1 MDERR
6 PKRRRDKDNPY
17 TLNCRDGSYYITFKD
32 GQSVDQC
39 IEISEELFQVFDRFE
54 LDDLRHI
61 HVVERHMEHSV
72 VYEKTLY
79 KRSGRY
85 EESAE
90 DEVIWELTVRELH
103 SAISLLPEVQKRR
116 LVLRYFAGMTYKQ
129 IAEIEGCSISPVI
142 RSVETAIKKL
152 KKLLK

>member
-1 MDERR
+1 MDARR

-17 TLNCRDGSYYITFKD
+17 TLNCWDGRYYITFKD

-54 LDDLRHI
+54 LDDIRQM

-85 EESAE
+85 EESTE
-90 DEVIWELTVRELH
+90 DKLIWNITFREIH
-103 SAISLLPEVQKRR
+103 YAISLLPEVEKRR
-116 LVLRYFAGMTYKQ
+116 LV
-129 IAEIEGCSISPVI
+129 
-142 RSVETAIKKL
+142 
-152 KKLLK
+152 

>member
-1 MDERR
+1 MDVGR

-17 TLNCRDGSYYITFKD
+17 TLSCRDGRYYITFKD

-61 HVVERHMEHSV
+61 HIVERHMEHSV

-90 DEVIWELTVRELH
+90 EKVIWKLTVRELH
-103 SAISLLPEVQKRR
+103 SAISLLP
-116 LVLRYFAGMTYKQ
+116 
-129 IAEIEGCSISPVI
+129 
-142 RSVETAIKKL
+142 
-152 KKLLK
+152 